1 MYQLGNITAVAHQ
14 PCNIIISWLLS
25 NRKRGESACDR
36 SLLTASARLIVI
48 STFSDR
54 RFSVWAK
61 GGGSR
66 NGTPPGPTTSVPAGH
81 SDELQLL
88 DQIPF

>member
-1 MYQLGNITAVAHQ
+1 MA
-14 PCNIIISWLLS
+14 LLPL
-25 NRKRGESACDR
+25 A
-36 SLLTASARLIVI
+36 ASARRIVI

-61 GGGSR
+61 WGGSR
-66 NGTPPGPTTSVPAGH
+66 NGPPPDRPLSVPAGH
-81 SDELQLL
+81 SDELQLP

>member
-1 MYQLGNITAVAHQ
+1 MVYIYGTDSECPSNSDFEMLRSSMYRMGKT
-14 PCNIIISWLLS
+14 
-25 NRKRGESACDR
+25 
-36 SLLTASARLIVI
+36 
-48 STFSDR
+48 
-54 RFSVWAK
+54 

-66 NGTPPGPTTSVPAGH
+66 NGTPPDRPLSVPAGH